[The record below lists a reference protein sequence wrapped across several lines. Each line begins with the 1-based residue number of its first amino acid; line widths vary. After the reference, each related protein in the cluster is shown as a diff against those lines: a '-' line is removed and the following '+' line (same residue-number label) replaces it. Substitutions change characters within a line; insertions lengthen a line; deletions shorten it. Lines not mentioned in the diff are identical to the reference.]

1 MSDGQDGDRRSSRA
15 SSSTGSSSSFSPSIS
30 GFYGADAETAK
41 HVVMLVN
48 DVRQVGGDHVYK
60 PFIRLLKDCAA
71 GRITR
76 KKLIVCVHDLLV
88 DHPFLLSRFCKL
100 VPPALVE
107 EGDQSDRPGSR
118 SSRGARHSK
127 VTKDREVV
135 ISLEME
141 SRAISTVQEADEG
154 KAGKEKK
161 SFAGFKR
168 WPGRRRTASEDA
180 HPHAG
185 PVWMRPWAVAHQW
198 IRNPR
203 VSDDPT
209 PSLQEQS

>member
-1 MSDGQDGDRRSSRA
+1 MSDGDRRSSRA
-15 SSSTGSSSSFSPSIS
+15 SSSTGSSSSFSPAIS

-88 DHPFLLSRFCKL
+88 EHPFLLSRFCKL

-107 EGDQSDRPGSR
+107 ESEHSDKQGSR
-118 SSRGARHSK
+118 PHRGSRRSK
-127 VTKDREVV
+127 ASKDQEVV

-141 SRAISTVQEADEG
+141 GSRTISTVEEADES
-154 KAGKEKK
+154 KAGRERKLFGGIKK
-161 SFAGFKR
+161 
-168 WPGRRRTASEDA
+168 WPGTRRTISEEA
-180 HPHAG
+180 HPSTG
-185 PVWMRPWAVAHQW
+185 PLWMRPWAVAHQW
-198 IRNPR
+198 MRNHK
-203 VSDDPT
+203 VSDDPSA
-209 PSLQEQS
+209 SLQERA